1 MTDTPRRRPPLPTK
15 SGTLSI
21 KPRAAAPAESAPA
34 ATKPGKEWR
43 KPAEG
48 SLTRKRG
55 KASIP
60 EQANTEPV
68 RRSAR
73 PDDGAPRSRDDR
85 PARSDDARPARPY
98 GDRPPRPAGD
108 RPARS
113 SDDRPARPYG
123 ERAARSNDDRPPRPY
138 GDRPARSDDA
148 RPARPYGDRP
158 PRPAGDRPARS
169 GDDRPARPY
178 GERATRSND
187 DRPQRPY
194 GDRPARSSEDRPAR
208 PYGEHPA
215 RAEAEVRPPRHE
227 RKQWTGEARPAP
239 VQSPLRDDGSIRL
252 SKRMTELGLCSRREA
267 DEYIEKGWVRVDGR
281 VISELGSRVH
291 PGQVVELDRRGQ
303 TAQDRR
309 VTFLLNKPVGYVS
322 GQAEDGYEPAS
333 VLLVPD
339 NHWTEDPSETR
350 YLRTHHRGLAP
361 AGRLDIDSVGL
372 LVFTQDGR
380 IARALIGEDSKIE
393 KEYHVRVEG
402 RLDAEGLK
410 LLNHGLSLDGEALR
424 PAKVSW
430 LNEDQLRFVL
440 REGKKRQIRRM
451 CEMVGLKV
459 IGLKRVRIGRVM
471 LGNLP
476 PGQWRYLAADE
487 QF

>member
-21 KPRAAAPAESAPA
+21 KPRTTAPAEPAPA
-34 ATKPGKEWR
+34 STAKPDREWR
-43 KPAEG
+43 KPADG
-48 SLTRKRG
+48 TPNRKRG
-55 KASIP
+55 KASFP
-60 EQANTEPV
+60 EQANAEPE
-68 RRSAR
+68 RRAR
-73 PDDGAPRSRDDR
+73 D
-85 PARSDDARPARPY
+85 
-98 GDRPPRPAGD
+98 DRPPRPEGD
-108 RPARS
+108 RPARPFG
-113 SDDRPARPYG
+113 DRPARPDGDRPARPY
-123 ERAARSNDDRPPRPY
+123 
-138 GDRPARSDDA
+138 
-148 RPARPYGDRP
+148 
-158 PRPAGDRPARS
+158 GDRPARS

-178 GERATRSND
+178 GER
-187 DRPQRPY
+187 
-194 GDRPARSSEDRPAR
+194 PAR
-208 PYGEHPA
+208 PD
-215 RAEAEVRPPRHE
+215 AEARPPRDE

-239 VQSPLRDDGSIRL
+239 TASPLRDDGSIRL

-267 DEYIEKGWVRVDGR
+267 DEYIEKGWVRVDGE
-281 VISELGSRVH
+281 VVSELGSRVK
-291 PGQVVELDRRGQ
+291 PGQAVELDRRGQ
-303 TAQDRR
+303 TAQDGR

-339 NHWTEDPSETR
+339 NRWAEDPSETR
-350 YLRTHHRGLAP
+350 YLRTHQRGLAP

-380 IARALIGEDSKIE
+380 IARALIGDDSKIE

-402 RLDAEGLK
+402 TVDAKGLA

-459 IGLKRVRIGRVM
+459 VGLKRVRIGRIM
-471 LGNLP
+471 LGHLP
-476 PGQWRYLAADE
+476 PGQWRYLSPDE
-487 QF
+487 VF

>member
-85 PARSDDARPARPY
+85 PART
-98 GDRPPRPAGD
+98 
-108 RPARS
+108 
-113 SDDRPARPYG
+113 
-123 ERAARSNDDRPPRPY
+123 
-138 GDRPARSDDA
+138 
-148 RPARPYGDRP
+148 
-158 PRPAGDRPARS
+158 

-187 DRPQRPY
+187 DRPP
-194 GDRPARSSEDRPAR
+194 R
-208 PYGEHPA
+208 PYGERPA
-215 RAEAEVRPPRHE
+215 RADAEVRPPRHE

-350 YLRTHHRGLAP
+350 YLRTHHRVLAP

-380 IARALIGEDSKIE
+380 IARVKIFQT
-393 KEYHVRVEG
+393 HI
-402 RLDAEGLK
+402 
-410 LLNHGLSLDGEALR
+410 
-424 PAKVSW
+424 
-430 LNEDQLRFVL
+430 
-440 REGKKRQIRRM
+440 QI
-451 CEMVGLKV
+451 
-459 IGLKRVRIGRVM
+459 
-471 LGNLP
+471 
-476 PGQWRYLAADE
+476 Y
-487 QF
+487 